1 MRALISVY
9 DKEKIVEFAKELADL
24 GYEIISTG
32 GTYKKLK
39 EAGLSVIEIDEVTKF
54 PEILDGRVK
63 TLNPLIHGAILYRR
77 DDENHVKTVKDH
89 DISSIDIVVNSLY
102 PFEECLKR
110 GASHEEMVENIDI
123 GGPSMIRAAC
133 KNYKDVLIVTDKSQ
147 YDEVIERLKNKT
159 DDEEFRFSLARDAF
173 NLTARYDSLIA
184 GYFNSFGNENKEE
197 FPEVLEKKF
206 ILKEVLRYGENPHQ
220 KAAFYEEEGIDKV
233 EYKVLHG
240 KQISY
245 NNLNDMYGA
254 LKSLKNFKNTP
265 AAVAIK
271 HTNPCGMG
279 IGNTL
284 AEAFKKAYE
293 CDDESIFGGIIALNR
308 EVDVETAQMLSKI
321 FLEIVVAPSFSEEA
335 FEILTRKKNIR
346 LIEMP
351 EIDTFEIKTQVK
363 EVLNG
368 IIVQEYDNFDIDEDT
383 LEVVT
388 KRKPTEHEMSEL
400 RFAWTAVKASASNS
414 VIVAKDGGTLGIGQG
429 QTKRSWAVEEAIE
442 RAGEKIK
449 GAVFAS
455 DGFFFKDT
463 IELLYEAG
471 IKAIIEPGGSVK
483 DPEVIEFADAH
494 DMTVVF
500 THIRHFRH

>member
-9 DKEKIVEFAKELADL
+9 DKEGIVEFATELEKL
-24 GYEIISTG
+24 GYEIVSTG

-39 EAGLSVIEIDEVTKF
+39 DSGLKVIEIDEVTKF
-54 PEILDGRVK
+54 PEILNGRVK
-63 TLNPLIHGAILYRR
+63 TLNPLIHGAILYKR
-77 DDENHVKTVKDH
+77 DNEEHLKIVNEHNIT
-89 DISSIDIVVNSLY
+89 SIDIVVNSLY

-110 GASHEEMVENIDI
+110 GASHDEMIENIDI
-123 GGPSMIRAAC
+123 GGPSMIRSAA
-133 KNYKDVLIVTDKSQ
+133 KNYKDVLIVTNRNQ
-147 YDEVIERLKNKT
+147 YDEVLKRLKENSC
-159 DDEEFRFSLARDAF
+159 DEEFRFSLAKEAF

-184 GYFNSFGNENKEE
+184 GYFNSFGEKEE
-197 FPEVLEKKF
+197 FEKILEPKYV
-206 ILKEVLRYGENPHQ
+206 LKEVLRYGENPHQ
-220 KAAFYEEEGIDKV
+220 KAAFYEEENIDKV

-254 LKSLKNFKNTP
+254 IKALKNFGDIPT
-265 AAVAIK
+265 AIAVK

-279 IGNTL
+279 TGATL

-308 EVDVETAQMLSKI
+308 EVDLETAEMLSKI
-321 FLEIVVAPSFSEEA
+321 FLEIVVAPSFAKDAYELLA
-335 FEILTRKKNIR
+335 KKKNIR

-351 EIDTFEIKTQVK
+351 RINDFKIKMSVK

-368 IIVQEYDNFDIDEDT
+368 IIVQEYDNVDLDEDK

-388 KRKPTEHEMSEL
+388 KRKPTEEEMKEL

-414 VIVAKDGGTLGIGQG
+414 VVVAKNGGTLGIGQG
-429 QTKRSWAVEEAIE
+429 QTKRSWAVEEALE
-442 RAGEKIK
+442 RAGDKIE

-455 DGFFFKDT
+455 DGFFFGDT
-463 IELLYEAG
+463 MELLNKYG
-471 IKAIIEPGGSVK
+471 IKAIIQPGGSVK
-483 DPEVIEFADAH
+483 DAEVIEFADAH
-494 DMTVVF
+494 DMSVVF